1 MERGNEADDAAY
13 REYQSFGNEECTQ
26 AVPHV
31 PVPLHIQH
39 GVRIDYAVVDGAAL
53 YKNAM
58 LLLGLYCHVTRGSPL
73 PPILNP
79 EQFKQDPE
87 ADLFDF

>member
-1 MERGNEADDAAY
+1 MERGDKADEVAY
-13 REYQSFGNEECTQ
+13 REYQSFGDGECIQ

-39 GVRIDYAVVDGAAL
+39 GVRADYAVVDGAAL

-73 PPILNP
+73 PPVLSP
-79 EQFKQDPE
+79 EHFQQDVN